1 METLDKFLLL
11 GHIVCVVVGIGGVM
25 LNGVYGLQAKARPG
39 PGGLAITEA
48 NHKVNNIAEGFVYG
62 IPVFGILLV
71 LRIDGYDF
79 DQTWIWLALLLYVI
93 AVGIVHAVMI
103 PNVKKM
109 IELQRELVAM
119 GPPPAGAPAGGPPP
133 QVAQLEAHGKKLA
146 TFGPMLNIIALVIII
161 LMIWKPGL

>member
-11 GHIVCVVVGIGGVM
+11 GHLVCVVVGIGGVM

-48 NHKVNNIAEGFVYG
+48 NHKVGNIAEFFIYG

-71 LRIDGYDF
+71 LRVDGWGF
-79 DQTWIWLALLLYVI
+79 DQTWIWLSMLLYAI
-93 AVGIVHAVMI
+93 AIGISHGVMF

-109 IELQRELVAM
+109 IELQRELVSM
-119 GPPPAGAPAGGPPP
+119 GLPPAGAPAGGPPP
-133 QVAQLEAHGKKLA
+133 QVAQLEAHGKMLG
-146 TFGPMLNIIALVIII
+146 TFGPLLNLIAAVIII